1 MIGLF
6 GGTFDPVHNGHLQV
20 ATKVCEE
27 MNLDEIVMVPAGYP
41 YMKND
46 VLTSPENRLRMVEL
60 ALDGLPKLS
69 VSDTEIRRCGPSY
82 TADTCREFQTL
93 RPNEEISVI
102 MGMDA
107 VLSIPRW
114 DNPEEFID
122 LCKIIAITR
131 PNHQAIEM
139 SKLYEQ
145 YENADISILP
155 IETPDISSTEIRE
168 RVAEGREFQHM
179 VPKKVA
185 EFITDNK
192 LYLSGA
198 L

>member
-60 ALDGLPKLS
+60 ALDDLPKFS

-82 TADTCREFQTL
+82 TADTFRELQAL
-93 RPNEEISVI
+93 RPNKEISVI

-114 DNPEEFID
+114 DNPKEFID

-139 SKLYEQ
+139 PKLYEQ

>member
-82 TADTCREFQTL
+82 TADTFRELQAL

-192 LYLSGA
+192 VYLSGA

>member
-60 ALDGLPKLS
+60 ALDDLPKLS

-82 TADTCREFQTL
+82 TADTFRELQAL

-114 DNPEEFID
+114 DNPKEFID

-139 SKLYEQ
+139 PKLYEQ

-168 RVAEGREFQHM
+168 WVSEGREFRHM